1 MKEFLSDIGFAT
13 VACGCMIGVYLSL
26 YAIKEGV
33 KKLKYHYKVKHR
45 FNKPPTAKCYCRDC
59 RFHGADGIY
68 NGTSESGYEK
78 YLLPFKMTRPPQS
91 WCYVEEISNAT
102 F

>member
-33 KKLKYHYKVKHR
+33 KKTKIPL
-45 FNKPPTAKCYCRDC
+45 
-59 RFHGADGIY
+59 
-68 NGTSESGYEK
+68 
-78 YLLPFKMTRPPQS
+78 QS
-91 WCYVEEISNAT
+91 QTPI
-102 F
+102 